1 MSDYTYPDNL
11 DSLKGLS
18 VASVYGYDIC
28 GSDEGVSIEFSD
40 GRTLCIGYSSC
51 EGETRL
57 FKKDEPINDR
67 K

>member
-11 DSLKGLS
+11 ESLESLS
-18 VASVYGYDIC
+18 VTSVYGYDIC

-51 EGETRL
+51 EGETIL
-57 FKKDEPINDR
+57 FEKDEPTNGR